1 MSPKPKSK
9 TKSDSTIAD
18 LPFEPA
24 FKELEK
30 IVAQLEEG
38 KLSLDES
45 LALFE
50 RGQALAAHCGILL
63 ESAELKIRK
72 LMPKGAGY
80 ELEDFDDEGEE

>member
-1 MSPKPKSK
+1 MSPKTKSK
-9 TKSDSTIAD
+9 SKPDSALAD
-18 LPFEPA
+18 VPFEQA

-50 RGQALAAHCGILL
+50 RGQALAAHCGALL
-63 ESAELKIRK
+63 GAAELKIRK
-72 LMPKGAGY
+72 LLPQGELTDFAG
-80 ELEDFDDEGEE
+80 EGEE